1 MADTTFQSQITVVTA
16 PWCQDVNDA
25 IYTTLTNV
33 AALRA
38 KSKTGPGSWVVQGI
52 GVYYYNPSDLSSP
65 DNGGTIIV
73 ANDGG
78 RWYLAPT
85 WMPSVKTFGAVGD
98 GVTNDAAA
106 FTVAQPFLEVG
117 PGNYLINTNTT
128 IAANLLFAGGTI
140 TVPTGVTLTI
150 TGSIMAPSQ
159 TIFKGAGIVNISDG
173 VIDVTWYDGA
183 TGDAKWS
190 FAARGLSNTGHHI
203 FRFPQVGPQDPHA
216 INTSMGWAWNL
227 AAPLYLYNSVTP
239 GQGDSIITIITEGAF
254 AASTNIAAVW
264 YVGHGTSKVD
274 VVNFPLEI
282 KVYDLVT
289 NRIASVYRV
298 EGGGHH
304 NLFSIA
310 AWGCGN
316 VLWLNPQGA
325 NQVNDFKLGA
335 IYCAGITDRAVKID
349 GTAGANN
356 SVTDIEIGFV
366 NCDGFL
372 AAAAVDCLVHIQ
384 GIVAGIKI
392 RKITL
397 RGVQSVAGYVDAGT
411 AVVLI
416 ENFGTTGPQYLT
428 EIGSILDGS
437 QPATAKCLAVRD
449 STGGTGPKIS
459 GICLTNGVQGAV
471 QPAISLSWC
480 NGAQIVPG
488 YAMTVQVDATCTG
501 NLISQAL
508 PSQVTDLGVGTLING
523 HNYRAITAATVGA
536 SPVSYTNS
544 SAYDIDYQIS
554 GGTVTTVNLIRGA
567 NSVTVYSG
575 TSLNAGM
582 FRLSPGDQIQY
593 AYSVAPTA
601 NIIPR

>member
-1 MADTTFQSQITVVTA
+1 MSNTTFQSQITVVTA

-25 IYTTLTNV
+25 IYTTLTDV
-33 AALRA
+33 TALRA
-38 KSKTGPGSWVVQGI
+38 KSKTGPGSWVVRGI

-106 FTVAQPFLEVG
+106 FAVAQPFLEVG

-140 TVPTGVTLTI
+140 TIPTGVTLTI

-159 TIFKGAGIVNISDG
+159 TIFKGAGTVNISDG

-190 FAARGLSNTGHHI
+190 FAARGLSDTGHHI

-216 INTSMGWAWNL
+216 INTSLGWAWKL

-239 GQGDSIITIITEGAF
+239 GQGDSIITIYTEGAF
-254 AASTNIAAVW
+254 AASVNIAAVW
-264 YVGHGTSKVD
+264 YMGHGTSKVD

-282 KVYDLVT
+282 RAYDLGT
-289 NRIASVYRV
+289 NLIASVYRN

-304 NLFSIA
+304 NVAGIS
-310 AWGCGN
+310 AWGTGN
-316 VLWLNPQGA
+316 AIWLNPLGTD
-325 NQVNDFKLGA
+325 QVNDVKIGYL
-335 IYCAGITDRAVKID
+335 YCAGLTDRAVKID
-349 GTAGANN
+349 ATAGANN
-356 SVTDIEIGFV
+356 SVTDCEIGFI
-366 NCDGFL
+366 NCDGFNSM
-372 AAAAVDCLVHIQ
+372 AGVDALVHIS
-384 GIVAGIKI
+384 GLVTGFKI
-392 RKITL
+392 GKVTL
-397 RGVQSVAGYVDAGT
+397 RGITSVAGYVDAST
-411 AVVLI
+411 ATVLV
-416 ENFGTTGPQYLT
+416 ENTASYAPGFLI
-428 EIGSILDGS
+428 EIGSILNGS
-437 QPATAKCLAVRD
+437 QPATAKCLVVRD
-449 STGGTGPKIS
+449 ASGGVGSRTT

-471 QPAISLSWC
+471 QPAISLAYC

-488 YAMTVQVDATCTG
+488 YSMTCQIAADCTG
-501 NLISQAL
+501 TLVAQAL
-508 PSQVTDLGVGTLING
+508 PSQVIDLGVGTLING
-523 HNYRAITAATVGA
+523 HNYGAITAASVGV
-536 SPVSYTNS
+536 SPVSYTNNFGH
-544 SAYDIDYQIS
+544 DIDYQIQ
-554 GGTVTTVNLIRGA
+554 GGTVTSVNLTR
-567 NSVTVYSG
+567 NSTTVSTYSG
-575 TSLNAGM
+575 ASLNAGM